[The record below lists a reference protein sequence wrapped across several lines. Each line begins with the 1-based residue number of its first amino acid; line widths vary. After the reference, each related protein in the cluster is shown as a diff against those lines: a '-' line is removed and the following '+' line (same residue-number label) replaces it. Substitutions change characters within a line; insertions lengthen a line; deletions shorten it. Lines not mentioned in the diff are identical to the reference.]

1 MNILLVEDNPAQA
14 AAVENAMQESGH
26 RISKVNCG
34 DSAMR
39 FLRSNEVDLVM
50 LDWQLRGT
58 TGLEVLQWIR
68 GNLGREQAV
77 LFLTARLSEAD
88 IVQALEAGADDYV
101 VKPFR
106 ADELAARAGA
116 LLHRTTR
123 NENTAKAV
131 SVGSY
136 ILDRGRRT
144 VSLHDTPVE
153 LTAKEFDMA
162 AYLFANVGR
171 VVSRDLFAKLVWGRE
186 LDITSRTVDTHIYRL
201 RRKLFLH
208 PDNGVCLSTV
218 YTHGYRLD
226 EVALTTATSDAFARQ
241 GFGKTVELAA
251 RCSNGSGSSRVR

>member
-1 MNILLVEDNPAQA
+1 MNILLVEDNTAQA

-39 FLRSNEVDLVM
+39 FLRSNEVDLVT

-136 ILDRGRRT
+136 IHTGSAVFTSTKQSRQASSSGCIRRARRSCQSMRR
-144 VSLHDTPVE
+144 V
-153 LTAKEFDMA
+153 A
-162 AYLFANVGR
+162 AGPANYG
-171 VVSRDLFAKLVWGRE
+171 
-186 LDITSRTVDTHIYRL
+186 
-201 RRKLFLH
+201 
-208 PDNGVCLSTV
+208 
-218 YTHGYRLD
+218 
-226 EVALTTATSDAFARQ
+226 
-241 GFGKTVELAA
+241 
-251 RCSNGSGSSRVR
+251 GSSLTMCPACTA